1 MNIVHSIQKLK
12 QLDPSLI
19 DLFDSLRVNDLVPED
34 NYFKSLV
41 QSIIYQQL
49 SGKSARSIHNKFLS
63 IYKQD
68 LHPSP
73 EQVLLTDRDIL
84 FSVGLSK
91 QKANYVQ
98 NVARAFYEE
107 QYNYDNLHLEHD
119 GEIINILTKI
129 KGIGVWTAQMFLI
142 FTLNRPDVMPATDL
156 AIQKGYQFYFKL
168 NYLPK
173 DCEII
178 ERSKIWS
185 PYRSTVSLY
194 LWKILETPFEQ

>member
-98 NVARAFYEE
+98 NVARAFHEE

>member
-185 PYRSTVSLY
+185 PYRSTVSLH

>member
-1 MNIVHSIQKLK
+1 MNIVQSIQILK
-12 QLDPSLI
+12 QLDSSLI
-19 DLFDSLRVNDLVPED
+19 YLFDSVSVNDLVPEK

-63 IYKQD
+63 IYNQEIY
-68 LHPSP
+68 PSP
-73 EQVLLTDRDIL
+73 EQVLLTNFDL
-84 FSVGLSK
+84 LCSVGLSK

-98 NVARAFYEE
+98 NVARAFHEE
-107 QYNYDNLHLEHD
+107 QYKYDNLYLED
-119 GEIINILTKI
+119 DKEIVNILTNI

-178 ERSKIWS
+178 ERSKIWA